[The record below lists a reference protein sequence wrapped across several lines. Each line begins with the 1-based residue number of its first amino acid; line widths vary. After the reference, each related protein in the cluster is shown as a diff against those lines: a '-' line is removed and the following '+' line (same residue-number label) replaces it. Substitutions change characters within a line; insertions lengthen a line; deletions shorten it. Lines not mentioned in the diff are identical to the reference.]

1 MRSIQSLSL
10 YKIPSSP
17 SSLVGLQKKT
27 VELGAALLPGTLFPG
42 LGQLVDWIRGEIRE
56 GSIKSERKS
65 LDNIGLNLKMDGL

>member
-56 GSIKSERKS
+56 GSIKSERK
-65 LDNIGLNLKMDGL
+65 